1 MSEAEVTIPAAA
13 TAAMPGEEAAAGTR
27 NPFTSPRYRQW
38 LTASIISAGGVGIT
52 NVTVPLFIRD
62 RVSEDLRAIAIA
74 AALISLTLPGA
85 LLTLVGGTFAD
96 RIERRRILV
105 RTYSVAAMV
114 SVAYVLLS
122 AFDAGFIWPVFFLS
136 AIVGACNAFGQPARQ
151 SMLPHIVS
159 RTQLQN
165 GVIFGMMG
173 FMAMLQFLGPTI
185 GGLLADLAGLTTAFS
200 VEVVLLFIAAFVF
213 SRIVTEQPPPTGRS
227 VLNDLVGGLRY
238 VRSHTAILGLL
249 CLGAIPG
256 IFFIG
261 PFAVTIP
268 LVVPDILE
276 RSDKWVGILAG
287 CFGAGV
293 VIGSI
298 ILAIRPIPR
307 RGLAIL
313 YSCVAGGAVLV
324 VYGLSDALLLS
335 MATLFVW
342 GLGASVFINY
352 AATLIQENTD
362 PAVMGR
368 VMSMYFLSFQ
378 LSLPIGYALS
388 GVLVS
393 VFGIREALIG
403 NGVVAI
409 VIGALCLIFLREVRA
424 IR

>member
-38 LTASIISAGGVGIT
+38 LTASIIAAVRVGIT

-62 RVSEDLRAIAIA
+62 RVCEDLRAIAIA

>member
-200 VEVVLLFIAAFVF
+200 VEVVLLFFAAFVF

>member
-136 AIVGACNAFGQPARQ
+136 AIVGGCNAFGQPARQ

>member
-96 RIERRRILV
+96 RIQRRRILV

>member
-307 RGLAIL
+307 RGPAIL